1 MVRGDLRQAG
11 GQFIAAP
18 AEIRPM
24 IALVMKKGDNM
35 VARLTVA
42 WQLDFEQAL
51 NSSDLFET
59 LPDR

>member
-1 MVRGDLRQAG
+1 MRGSEASWWPIHRGSSQNSSDDRARD
-11 GQFIAAP
+11 
-18 AEIRPM
+18 E
-24 IALVMKKGDNM
+24 KGDNV